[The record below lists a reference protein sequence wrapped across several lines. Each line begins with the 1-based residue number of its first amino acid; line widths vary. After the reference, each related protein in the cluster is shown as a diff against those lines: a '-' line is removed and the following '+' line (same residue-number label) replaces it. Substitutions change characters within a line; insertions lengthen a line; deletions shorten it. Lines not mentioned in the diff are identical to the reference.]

1 MEFYTEDELD
11 ELLELVKNKDLEIS
25 EIIKFVKDT
34 ELKDKIVICNYEVTD
49 ETREKIGMNIVQH
62 IPDAKITDFFKNIN
76 LNFIEFYYNKYAL
89 LKNFEVFEIVLNR
102 IATEQKEDDG
112 LLEYILNKTDTR
124 NCSRKNY
131 RIRRI
136 HNRKTS

>member
-11 ELLELVKNKDLEIS
+11 ELLNLVKKEDFEIS
-25 EIIKFVKDT
+25 EILKFIKDT
-34 ELKDKIVICNYEVTD
+34 KLKNRIIRCNYEVTN
-49 ETREKIGMNIVQH
+49 ETREDIGINIVQH
-62 IPDAKITDFFKNIN
+62 IPEAKITDFFKNIN

-124 NCSRKNY
+124 NCSRKYY
-131 RIRRI
+131 RIGRI

>member
-11 ELLELVKNKDLEIS
+11 ELLNLVKKEDFEIR
-25 EIIKFVKDT
+25 EILKFIKDT
-34 ELKDKIVICNYEVTD
+34 KLKNRIIRCNYEVTN
-49 ETREKIGMNIVQH
+49 ETREDIGINIVQH
-62 IPDAKITDFFKNIN
+62 IPEAKITDFFKNIN

-124 NCSRKNY
+124 NCS
-131 RIRRI
+131 
-136 HNRKTS
+136 

>member
-62 IPDAKITDFFKNIN
+62 IPETRIIDFFKNIN
-76 LNFIEFYYNKYAL
+76 LGFIDFFYNNHAL
-89 LKNFEVFEIVLNR
+89 SKNSDVFKIVLNR
-102 IATEQKEDDG
+102 IATEQKDDDG

-124 NCSRKNY
+124 NCS
-131 RIRRI
+131 
-136 HNRKTS
+136 